1 MATGESDPGAGE
13 GTSELQSVAAAA
25 VEQVRQWLAEPAQ
38 QWPSGARRLA
48 ELLREE
54 GGLDFA
60 VQFVDGVARPRDLSV
75 AARKLHELSGRVPAS
90 LHGGLRTALGLGGQL
105 GPVLPWAVVP
115 AARAALR
122 RLVGHLVVDAT
133 PAKLGPALA
142 KLRQGG
148 HRLNLNLLGEAVL
161 GEEEAG
167 NRLAGI
173 RRLLER
179 PDVDYVSVKVSN
191 VVSNLNLWGFDDAVA
206 RIAQRLIP
214 LYELAGAGGETS
226 VTPGRTKFINLDM
239 EEYRD
244 LDLTVAVFKRV
255 LSNPRLAHLEAGIV
269 LQAYLPD
276 ALDALQDLTEWA
288 QARRAAGGAAIK
300 VRLVKGANLP
310 MERVDAELHG
320 WPLATWGSKLDTDV
334 NYKRVLD
341 WALTRE
347 HTDAVRLGVA
357 GHNLFDVAFAWEL
370 AGVRGVRDRI
380 DFEMLL
386 GMATDAVAKTVG
398 GLTLYTPVVRPE
410 EFDVAISYLVRRLEE
425 NGSPENFMSALF
437 ELTGAESRVG
447 ASQEL
452 FERECTRFLDAVDRY
467 EAVRE
472 PLGVAPL
479 PNRRQDRAREWQDE
493 NATALFHPRVD
504 PVDPGGQAARDAG
517 LTVAVLGL
525 PQDGGWASADT
536 RRKEAFAPPMPAEW
550 QARGDRQTFRNVS
563 DSDPSLAANRAWA
576 KRLLARAS
584 GSDLGIAAV
593 IAARVADERRL
604 EQLIAA
610 VRAAGVRWGQA
621 PGSERADVLDLAGL
635 AISANRDQF
644 IEVMVAETGKTLA
657 EADVEV
663 SEAADFAHYYAALA
677 RELDTVQGARFEP
690 SALTVVV
697 PPWNFPVSIPAGGV
711 LAALAAGSGVIIKP
725 APQSKRCAA
734 VLVDVLHRAG
744 VPRDALALVDIDEES
759 AQSKALITDTRVD
772 RVVLT
777 GSFETAQLFRSW
789 RPDLPLLAETSGKN
803 AIIVTPSADYDLA
816 VADIVRSAFGNAGQK
831 CSAASLVIL
840 VGSVADDARFRHQ
853 LIDATRSLRVGPAT
867 DPATQMGPLIQ
878 PPSGKL
884 EWALTELDEGETWL
898 VRPKPLDRDDIAA
911 GRLWSPGIKT
921 GVEPGSRTHL
931 TEFFGPVLG
940 VMRARTLAEAIAL
953 QNAVDYGLTAGLHS
967 LDAREIR
974 QWLGAVEAGN
984 LYVNRHI
991 TGAIVQRQ
999 SFGGW
1004 KKSAVGPTVK
1014 AGGPNTLFPLGTWV
1028 SVPGEQS
1035 NSLHLRGL
1043 GHDVQQLI
1051 ELAQSE
1057 LSYEDFDV
1065 VRRSALSDA
1074 IAYATEYGRVTDA
1087 SGLRSE
1093 RNLFRYRPVPVSIR
1107 LGPGGTLPE
1116 LLRVLAA
1123 ASVSRARFDVS
1134 THVALPA
1141 GVAAW
1146 LEAHSVPVKVEDDDA
1161 WHARLTFRP
1170 ETIEVGGPATPPK
1183 PIHRIRLIGGNGL
1196 TASRAL
1202 RGDPEVA
1209 IYDAPVTA
1217 SGRVELL
1224 PFFREQAISITNH
1237 RYGAIVDLTDA
1248 VI

>member
-1 MATGESDPGAGE
+1 MGSQANV
-13 GTSELQSVAAAA
+13 SELQSVAEAAA
-25 VEQVRQWLAEPAQ
+25 RQVRAWLAEPAQ
-38 QWPSGARRLA
+38 QWPTGARRLA

-54 GGLDFA
+54 SGLDFA

-75 AARKLHELSGRVPAS
+75 AARRLHELSGRVPAS
-90 LHGGLRTALGLGGQL
+90 LHGGLRTALGLGGQV
-105 GPVLPWAVVP
+105 GPVLPWVVVP

-133 PAKLGPALA
+133 PAKLGPALER
-142 KLRQGG
+142 LRQGG

-167 NRLAGI
+167 SRLAGI
-173 RRLLER
+173 RALLER

-191 VVSNLNLWGFDDAVA
+191 VVSNVNLWGFDDAVA
-206 RIAQRLIP
+206 RVAQRLTP

-226 VTPGRTKFINLDM
+226 VAPGRTKFINLDM
-239 EEYRD
+239 EEYKD

-320 WPLATWGSKLDTDV
+320 WPLATWGSKLGTDV

-341 WALTRE
+341 WALTSE
-347 HTDAVRLGVA
+347 HTDAVRIGVA

-386 GMATDAVAKTVG
+386 GMATDAVARTVG

-425 NGSPENFMSALF
+425 NGSPENFMSATF
-437 ELTGAESRVG
+437 ELSGHGPNTD
-447 ASQEL
+447 EL
-452 FERECTRFLDAVDRY
+452 FERERGRFLDAVERY

-472 PLGVAPL
+472 PVGVAPL

-504 PVDPGGQAARDAG
+504 PVDPAGQAAGDAG
-517 LTVAVLGL
+517 LTSAVLGL
-525 PQDGGWASADT
+525 PQQDAWVQASPAA
-536 RRKEAFAPPMPAEW
+536 RKAAAFAPPLPAEW
-550 QARGDRQTFRNVS
+550 QARGDRQTFRNES
-563 DSDPSLAANRAWA
+563 DSDPSRAANRAWA
-576 KRLLARAS
+576 KRILARVP

-593 IAARVADERRL
+593 IAARVSDERRL
-604 EQLIAA
+604 DQLIAA
-610 VRAAGVRWGQA
+610 VRAAGVRWAQA
-621 PGSERADVLDLAGL
+621 PGSERADVLDFAGL
-635 AISANRDQF
+635 AIAANRDQL
-644 IEVMVAETGKTLA
+644 IEIMVAETGKTFA

-663 SEAADFAHYYAALA
+663 TEAADFAHYYAALA

-690 SALTVVV
+690 SALTVVT

-711 LAALAAGSGVIIKP
+711 LSALAAGSGVIVKP
-725 APQSKRCAA
+725 APQAKRCAA

-744 VPRDALALVDIDEES
+744 IPRDALALVDVDEEAEVS
-759 AQSKALITDTRVD
+759 RQLITDDRVD
-772 RVVLT
+772 RVILT

-803 AIIVTPSADYDLA
+803 AIVVTPSADYDLA
-816 VADIVRSAFGNAGQK
+816 VADIVKSAFGNAGQK

-840 VGSVADDARFRHQ
+840 VGSVADDARFRRQ
-853 LIDATRSLRVGPAT
+853 LVDAARSLRVGPAT
-867 DPATQMGPLIQ
+867 DAATELGPLVQ
-878 PPSGKL
+878 PPTGKL
-884 EWALTELDEGETWL
+884 AWALTELDDGETWL
-898 VRPKPLDRDDIAA
+898 VRPRRVDTEGDDA
-911 GRLWSPGIKT
+911 RLWSPGIKT
-921 GVEPGSRTHL
+921 GVAAGSRTHL

-940 VMRARTLAEAIAL
+940 VMRARTLAEAIRL
-953 QNAVDYGLTAGLHS
+953 QNAVEYGLTAGLHS
-967 LDAREIR
+967 LDAREIA
-974 QWLGAVEAGN
+974 QWLRAVEAGN

-1014 AGGPNTLFPLGTWV
+1014 AGGPNTLFPLGTWA

-1035 NSLHLRGL
+1035 HSLHLRGL
-1043 GHDVQQLI
+1043 DPDVQQLI
-1051 ELAQSE
+1051 ELSQSE
-1057 LSYEDFDV
+1057 LAYEDFDL

-1074 IAYATEYGRVTDA
+1074 IAYATEYGRVADA
-1087 SGLRSE
+1087 AGLTSE
-1093 RNLFRYRPVPVSIR
+1093 RNLFRYRPVPASIR
-1107 LGPGGTLPE
+1107 LGDDGRLPE

-1123 ASVSRARFDVS
+1123 ASVSRTRYDVS
-1134 THVALPA
+1134 TSASLPA
-1141 GVAAW
+1141 GIATW
-1146 LEAHSVPVKVEDDDA
+1146 LEAHSVPVKIEDDDA
-1161 WHARLTFRP
+1161 WLARLAFRP
-1170 ETIEVGGPATPPK
+1170 ETIEVGGPAMHPK

-1196 TASRAL
+1196 AAARAL

-1224 PFFREQAISITNH
+1224 PFFREQSISITNH
-1237 RYGAIVDLTDA
+1237 RYGAVAHLTDD

>member
-1 MATGESDPGAGE
+1 M
-13 GTSELQSVAAAA
+13 GTPSELQTIAAAA
-25 VEQVRQWLAEPAQ
+25 AGQVQAWLAEPAQ
-38 QWPSGARRLA
+38 QWPTGARRLA

-60 VQFVDGVARPRDLSV
+60 TRFVDGVARPRDLSV
-75 AARKLHELSGRVPAS
+75 AARRLHELSGRVPAS

-105 GPVLPWAVVP
+105 GPVFPWAVVP

-122 RLVGHLVVDAT
+122 RLVGHLVIDAT

-142 KLRQGG
+142 RLRADG

-173 RRLLER
+173 RELLER

-191 VVSNLNLWGFDDAVA
+191 VVSNVNLWGFDDAVA
-206 RIAQRLIP
+206 RVSQRLIP

-226 VTPGRTKFINLDM
+226 VAPGRTKFINLDM
-239 EEYRD
+239 EEYKD

-255 LSNPRLAHLEAGIV
+255 LSNPRLALLEAGIV

-288 QARRAAGGAAIK
+288 QARRAAGGAPIK

-334 NYKRVLD
+334 NYKRLLD
-341 WALTRE
+341 WALTSE
-347 HTDAVRLGVA
+347 HTDAVRIGVA

-398 GLTLYTPVVRPE
+398 GLTLYTPVVKPE
-410 EFDVAISYLVRRLEE
+410 QFDVAISYLVRRLEE
-425 NGSPENFMSALF
+425 NGSPDNFMSALF
-437 ELTGAESRVG
+437 ELSGDGPA
-447 ASQEL
+447 AAEL
-452 FERECTRFLDAVDRY
+452 FERERGRFLDAVERY
-467 EAVRE
+467 DEVRE
-472 PLGVAPL
+472 PIGAAPL
-479 PNRRQDRAREWQDE
+479 PRRRQDRAREWQDE

-504 PVDPGGQAARDAG
+504 PVDPAGQAAADAS
-517 LTVAVLGL
+517 LTIAVLGL
-525 PQDGGWASADT
+525 PQSDAWVAASPAA
-536 RRKEAFAPPMPAEW
+536 RKAAAFAPAAPAEW
-550 QARGDRQTFRNVS
+550 QARGDRQTFRNES
-563 DSDPSLAANRAWA
+563 DSDPSRAANRAWA
-576 KRLLARAS
+576 KRILNRAA

-593 IAARVADERRL
+593 IAARVSEPRKL
-604 EQLIAA
+604 EQLVAA
-610 VRAAGVRWGQA
+610 VRAAGLRWGQA
-621 PGSERADVLDLAGL
+621 PGTERADVLDLAGL
-635 AISANRDQF
+635 ALSANRDQL
-644 IEVMVAETGKTLA
+644 IEVMVAETGKTFA

-690 SALTVVV
+690 SALTVVT

-711 LAALAAGSGVIIKP
+711 LSALAAGSGVIIKP
-725 APQSKRCAA
+725 APQAKRCAA
-734 VLVDVLHRAG
+734 VMVDVLHRAG

-759 AQSKALITDTRVD
+759 ELSRTLIGDTRVD

-777 GSFETAQLFRSW
+777 GSFETAELFRSW
-789 RPDLPLLAETSGKN
+789 RPELPLLAETSGKN

-816 VADIVRSAFGNAGQK
+816 VADIVTSAFGNAGQK

-840 VGSVADDARFRHQ
+840 VGSAADDARFRRQ

-867 DPATQMGPLIQ
+867 DAATQVGPLIA
-878 PPSGKL
+878 PPTGKL
-884 EWALTELDEGETWL
+884 AWALTELDEGETWL
-898 VRPKPLDRDDIAA
+898 VRPRLLDAHGGETESASDA
-911 GRLWSPGIKT
+911 RLWSPGIKT
-921 GVEPGSRTHL
+921 GVAPGSRTHL

-940 VMRARTLAEAIAL
+940 IMRARTLAEAIQL

-967 LDAREIR
+967 LDAHEIA
-974 QWLGAVEAGN
+974 QWLAAVEAGN

-999 SFGGW
+999 PFGGW
-1004 KKSAVGPTVK
+1004 KKSSVGPTVK
-1014 AGGPNTLFPLGTWV
+1014 SGGPNTLFPLGTWV

-1035 NSLHLRGL
+1035 HSLHLRGL
-1043 GHDVQQLI
+1043 DPDVQQLI
-1051 ELAQSE
+1051 ELGQPE
-1057 LSYEDFDV
+1057 MSYEDFDL

-1074 IAYATEYGRVTDA
+1074 IAHATEYGRVTDA
-1087 SGLRSE
+1087 AGLAAE

-1107 LGPGGTLPE
+1107 LGPDGALPQ
-1116 LLRVLAA
+1116 LVRVLAA
-1123 ASVSRARFDVS
+1123 ASVSRARYDVS
-1134 THVALPA
+1134 TATPLPA
-1141 GVAAW
+1141 GIAAW
-1146 LEAHSVPVKVEDDDA
+1146 LEAHSVPVKVEDDEA
-1161 WHARLTFRP
+1161 WLARLAFRP
-1170 ETIEVGGPATPPK
+1170 ETIEVGGPAMHPK
-1183 PIHRIRLIGGNGL
+1183 PIHRIRLIGGNGV
-1196 TASRAL
+1196 AAARAL

-1209 IYDAPVTA
+1209 IYDGPVTA

-1237 RYGAIVDLTDA
+1237 RYGAVGHLTDG